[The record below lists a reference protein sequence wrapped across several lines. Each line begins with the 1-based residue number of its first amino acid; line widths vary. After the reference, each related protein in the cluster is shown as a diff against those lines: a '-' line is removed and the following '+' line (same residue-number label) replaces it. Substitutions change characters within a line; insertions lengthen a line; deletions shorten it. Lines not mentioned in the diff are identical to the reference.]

1 MLNTPL
7 GFLGWAVARAA
18 GTQFVGPAGS
28 GCRTEQEE
36 ERVEW
41 QACGSRDCSSEPVQP
56 RCRALIWS
64 EPALALSLG
73 LPLMGHQAALHR
85 PSARRLGSPLL
96 LTCLLT
102 QPLGCTVT
110 DLETRDPRGQ
120 TEAMRASLGAQP
132 RDGRGIPQLLPIYGR
147 EEAAALGRA
156 RGIVLRGCLA
166 SSSDSWILVKPWQGN
181 CLTALT
187 MCWSLQGSPPLG
199 AEGM

>member
-1 MLNTPL
+1 M
-7 GFLGWAVARAA
+7 
-18 GTQFVGPAGS
+18 
-28 GCRTEQEE
+28 
-36 ERVEW
+36 ER
-41 QACGSRDCSSEPVQP
+41 QACGSRDSSSEPVQP
-56 RCRALIWS
+56 CCRGLIWS

-73 LPLMGHQAALHR
+73 LPLMGHQEALHR
-85 PSARRLGSPLL
+85 PSARWLGSPLQ

-102 QPLGCTVT
+102 QPFGCTVT

-120 TEAMRASLGAQP
+120 AEAMRASLGAQP
-132 RDGRGIPQLLPIYGR
+132 RDGQGIPQLLPIYGR
-147 EEAAALGRA
+147 EEAEAAALGRA

-166 SSSDSWILVKPWQGN
+166 SGSDSWILVKPWQGN

>member
-1 MLNTPL
+1 MELSEGSTWNIPEVLQGGSSPGMLNSPL
-7 GFLGWAVARAA
+7 GFLGWAVPRGA

-56 RCRALIWS
+56 RCRGLIWS

-73 LPLMGHQAALHR
+73 LPLMGHQEALHR
-85 PSARRLGSPLL
+85 PSARWLGSPLR

-120 TEAMRASLGAQP
+120 AEAMRASLGAQP
-132 RDGRGIPQLLPIYGR
+132 RDGEGFPSFCLYMAEKRRQHWAGP
-147 EEAAALGRA
+147 E
-156 RGIVLRGCLA
+156 VLF
-166 SSSDSWILVKPWQGN
+166 
-181 CLTALT
+181 
-187 MCWSLQGSPPLG
+187 
-199 AEGM
+199 